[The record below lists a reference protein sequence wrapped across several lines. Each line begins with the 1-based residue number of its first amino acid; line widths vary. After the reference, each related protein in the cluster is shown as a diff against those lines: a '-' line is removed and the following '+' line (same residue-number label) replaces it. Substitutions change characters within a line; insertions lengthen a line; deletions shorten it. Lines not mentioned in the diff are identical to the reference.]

1 MPALRRKG
9 YGDSMKYKTS
19 EVLQF
24 VAENDV
30 KFIRLAFCDIFGT
43 QKNISILP
51 EKLEDAFA
59 SGIPFDGSAIR
70 GFQSL
75 THSDLFLFPDPST
88 LSVLPWR
95 PAQGRV
101 ARLYCDIRY
110 PDGSVFEGDC
120 RHILRGAVER
130 AERMGYTCQ
139 VGTECEFYLFK
150 QNENGEPTKTPHDIG
165 GYMDVAPAD
174 KGENIRREI
183 CLTLEEMGIAPETSH
198 HEQGPGQ
205 NEIDFRFSGALE
217 AADNLITF
225 KTVVKTAAA
234 GNGLYAS
241 FMPKPLASHSG
252 NGLHINLS
260 LLCGGRN
267 IFDKDAEYTAEADS
281 FTAGILA
288 RICEIT
294 AFLNPLTNSY
304 LRLGGNKAP
313 QYVTWS
319 HQNRFQLIRIPAAS
333 GDQQRI
339 ELRSPDPACNP
350 YLSLALILHA
360 GLDGIEQKM
369 PLQPETD
376 RNLCEQHTSLAV
388 LPERLDEALVLAQ
401 DSAFVSAHVPE
412 LLLKTYIAQKQ
423 SEIARIAG
431 TDRQKAEHALYFH
444 RI

>member
-1 MPALRRKG
+1 
-9 YGDSMKYKTS
+9 MKYKAS

-51 EKLEDAFA
+51 EKLEEAFT

-70 GFQSL
+70 GFQNL
-75 THSDLFLFPDPST
+75 EHSDLFLFPDPST

-95 PAQGRV
+95 PSQGRV

-110 PDGSVFEGDC
+110 PDGRIFEGDC

-130 AERMGYTCQ
+130 AESMGYTCQ

-150 QNENGEPTKTPHDIG
+150 QNEYGEPTKTPHDIG

-183 CLTLEEMGIAPETSH
+183 CLTLEEMGISPETSH

-205 NEIDFRFSGALE
+205 NEIDFRCSGALE

-241 FMPKPLASHSG
+241 FMPKPLAGHSG
-252 NGLHINLS
+252 NGLHVNLS
-260 LLCGGRN
+260 LLRSGRN
-267 IFDKDAEYTAEADS
+267 IFDKESGNAAEADS
-281 FTAGILA
+281 FIAGLLA

-304 LRLGGNKAP
+304 LRLGGGKAP
-313 QYVTWS
+313 KYVTWS
-319 HQNRFQLIRIPAAS
+319 RQNRSQLIRIPAAS
-333 GDQQRI
+333 GAQSRI

-350 YLSLALILHA
+350 YLAFALLLHA
-360 GLDGIEQKM
+360 GLDGIEQGLS
-369 PLQPETD
+369 LQPETD
-376 RNLCEQHTSLAV
+376 RNLYELSDEEAASYTALPESLDDALSLAQNSSYV
-388 LPERLDEALVLAQ
+388 A
-401 DSAFVSAHVPE
+401 AHVPE
-412 LLLKTYIAQKQ
+412 VLLEKYAEQKQ
-423 SEIARIAG
+423 SELARVAG
-431 TDRQKAEHALYFH
+431 KDRQKAEHALYFH